1 MEANVL
7 QFMPT
12 RATLIR
18 HRLKVE
24 AVLLHM
30 GLPVRVREGYLF
42 IDGKA
47 GKMPISIVGMAG
59 GTVRLEITAQ
69 IQTSPVESMGLSQ
82 ALEDINRNDDGILV
96 DALKEF
102 SVRFRW
108 VYEFSGEIESG
119 PLVAGIGALSRTYE
133 LLNGSGKQATH
144 FDSDLNLPKL
154 ND

>member
-12 RATLIR
+12 RAALIR

-30 GLPVRVREGYLF
+30 GLPVRVREGCLF
-42 IDGKA
+42 I

-82 ALEDINRNDDGILV
+82 ALEDINRSDDGILV
-96 DALKEF
+96 DAPEEF

>member
-1 MEANVL
+1 
-7 QFMPT
+7 MPT

-30 GLPVRVREGYLF
+30 GLPVRVREGCLF
-42 IDGKA
+42 IGE
-47 GKMPISIVGMAG
+47 MPISIVGMAG

-82 ALEDINRNDDGILV
+82 VLEDINRSDDGILV
-96 DALKEF
+96 DAPEEF

-144 FDSDLNLPKL
+144 FDGDLNFPKL

>member
-1 MEANVL
+1 MT
-7 QFMPT
+7 T
-12 RATLIR
+12 RAALIR
-18 HRLKVE
+18 QRLKIE
-24 AVLLHM
+24 AVLVHM
-30 GLPVRVREGYLF
+30 GLPVRVREGCVF
-42 IDGKA
+42 IDGQA
-47 GKMPISIVGMAG
+47 GEMPISIVDIGSDI
-59 GTVRLEITAQ
+59 VQLKITTH
-69 IQTSPVESMGLSQ
+69 IQTSPVESMELSQ
-82 ALEDINRNDDGILV
+82 VIEDINRSDDGILV
-96 DALKEF
+96 DAPEEF

>member
-1 MEANVL
+1 
-7 QFMPT
+7 MPT

-30 GLPVRVREGYLF
+30 GLPVRVREGCLF
-42 IDGKA
+42 I

-69 IQTSPVESMGLSQ
+69 IQTSPVENMGLSQ
-82 ALEDINRNDDGILV
+82 ALEDINRSDDGILV
-96 DALKEF
+96 DAPEEF

>member
-1 MEANVL
+1 
-7 QFMPT
+7 MPT
-12 RATLIR
+12 CTTLIR

-30 GLPVRVREGYLF
+30 GLPVRVREGCLF
-42 IDGKA
+42 I

-82 ALEDINRNDDGILV
+82 ALEDINRSDDGILV
-96 DALKEF
+96 DAPEEF

>member
-30 GLPVRVREGYLF
+30 GLPVRVLEGCLF
-42 IDGKA
+42 I

-82 ALEDINRNDDGILV
+82 VLEDINRSDDGILV
-96 DALKEF
+96 DAPEEF

>member
-30 GLPVRVREGYLF
+30 GLPVRGREGCLF
-42 IDGKA
+42 I

-82 ALEDINRNDDGILV
+82 VLEDINRSDDGILV
-96 DALKEF
+96 DAPEEF

>member
-1 MEANVL
+1 MCS
-7 QFMPT
+7 
-12 RATLIR
+12 TLIR

-30 GLPVRVREGYLF
+30 GLPVRVREGCLF
-42 IDGKA
+42 I

-82 ALEDINRNDDGILV
+82 ALEDINRSDDGILV
-96 DALKEF
+96 DAPEEF

>member
-30 GLPVRVREGYLF
+30 GLPVRVREGCLF
-42 IDGKA
+42 I

-82 ALEDINRNDDGILV
+82 VLEDINRSDDGILV
-96 DALKEF
+96 DAPEEF